1 MATQSLPSFYSPSPQ
16 VEGGLLK
23 LGVLEPRSTSVPA
36 VIIRELPGNARGNTA
51 QGMVVG
57 LLITGCI
64 GVLAVGATF
73 AAIIYYDARSGKR
86 Q

>member
-1 MATQSLPSFYSPSPQ
+1 
-16 VEGGLLK
+16 
-23 LGVLEPRSTSVPA
+23 
-36 VIIRELPGNARGNTA
+36 
-51 QGMVVG
+51 MVAG

-73 AAIIYYDARSGKR
+73 AAIIYYDARAERKR